1 MKLPICI
8 NSLIV
13 FIFVILL
20 TNIIYNT
27 ESYRG
32 AYKTGW
38 LKRQR
43 NRATAK
49 ARSVS
54 TGQVNQRTLMK
65 SYCNKKIA
73 NCNKKIVNLKTQ
85 HKYNKDQ
92 MEQNYEDKIEELDKD
107 ITQCESNLLDRNIEI
122 QRLGEEIVDKQNSI
136 DDITSQY
143 AYLESDI
150 KAKRTQSFSRQQ
162 L

>member
-1 MKLPICI
+1 
-8 NSLIV
+8 
-13 FIFVILL
+13 
-20 TNIIYNT
+20 
-27 ESYRG
+27 
-32 AYKTGW
+32 
-38 LKRQR
+38 
-43 NRATAK
+43 
-49 ARSVS
+49 
-54 TGQVNQRTLMK
+54 
-65 SYCNKKIA
+65 
-73 NCNKKIVNLKTQ
+73 
-85 HKYNKDQ
+85 